1 MGLFDA
7 LTSAVSGLQGQ
18 SFAMQNISGNIAN
31 SQTIAYKGIN
41 TSFSDLI
48 PGDSVPSKQ
57 VAAGVIANSVAT
69 NDVQGSIQTANE
81 STYMAINGDGYFV
94 VQSPTSFAGNTP
106 LFGGVDSYTRRGDF
120 QLDANGYLVNGGGY
134 YLEGMPIDP
143 TTGNPTG
150 TVAAPLQFQNNFLPA
165 SATTQVQYG
174 INLPTFPKTNAYVST
189 SPNSELLNTADFVT
203 DPTVA
208 GTGTVQGQDVTTF
221 VNESIDGGSVTVY
234 STTGTQT
241 NLQLRWAKV
250 KSVASGGTDTW
261 ELFYQTDSS
270 ATSGTRIAW
279 RNAGIDF
286 TFNTAGQLSPTIT
299 SIPLNGI
306 TVDGVALGNVT
317 VSTLTGVGAN
327 FAANDT
333 ANTFTIDDGSGNGAV
348 SISTASFNGTQTAQ
362 SVVNQI
368 NTDLA
373 AAGSTVAAAVSGGQ
387 VELINNT
394 GKTITVA
401 GTAATD
407 LGFGAGNTT
416 SSNGTTGSI
425 TISTPTGAITQ
436 FASANGTST
445 VNNLQQNGY
454 GAGQLESISVAD
466 TGIISGTFS
475 NGQNVALAE
484 VPLVHFNSPNNL
496 KSLNG
501 GAYTATAE
509 SGAALTGASGK
520 ISGQSLES
528 SNTDI
533 ATEFTKLIVTQQAYS
548 ANTKVIT
555 TTNQMSQDLLN
566 VIR

>member
-48 PGDSVPSKQ
+48 PGDSIPSQQ
-57 VAAGVIANSVAT
+57 VAGGVIATSIAT
-69 NDVQGSIQTANE
+69 NNVQGAIQGAN
-81 STYMAINGDGYFV
+81 SGTDMAINGDGFFL
-94 VQSPTSFAGNTP
+94 VQSPTNFNGSAP
-106 LFGGVDSYTRRGDF
+106 VFGSVDLYTRRGDF
-120 QLDANGYLVNGGGY
+120 QLDANGYLVNGAGY
-134 YLEGMPIDP
+134 YLEGLPIDP

-150 TVAAPLQFQNNFLPA
+150 TVAAPVQFQNNFLPA

-174 INLPTFPKTNAYVST
+174 INLPTLPKTNAFTTTIS
-189 SPNSELLNTADFVT
+189 NSELLNPADFAV

-208 GTGTVQGQDVTTF
+208 GTGKVEGQDVAAF
-221 VNESIDGGSVTVY
+221 INESIDGGSVTVY
-234 STTGTQT
+234 STTGTQA

-261 ELFYQTDSS
+261 ELFYQTDSGL
-270 ATSGTRIAW
+270 TSGTNIAW

-286 TFNTAGQLSPTIT
+286 TFNSAGQLNPPIT
-299 SIPLNGI
+299 SVPLNGI
-306 TVDGVALGNVT
+306 TIDGIALGNVT
-317 VSTLTGVGAN
+317 VSTLTGTGA
-327 FAANDT
+327 ALANES
-333 ANTFTIDDGSGNGAV
+333 ALTFTVDDGSGNAAVAVDMTGFTGAE
-348 SISTASFNGTQTAQ
+348 TMQN
-362 SVVNQI
+362 VVDQI
-368 NTDLA
+368 NVDLA
-373 AAGSTVAAAVSGGQ
+373 AAGSSVAASIAGGQ
-387 VELINNT
+387 IELTNST

-401 GTAATD
+401 GTAAVD

-416 SSNGTTGSI
+416 SSNGVQGTI
-425 TISTPTGAITQ
+425 TLGTPTGSITQ
-436 FASANGTST
+436 FASSSGTAT

-454 GAGQLESISVAD
+454 GAGQLQSISVAN

-501 GAYTATAE
+501 GAYSATDA
-509 SGAALTGASGK
+509 SGAALAGASGK
-520 ISGQSLES
+520 IVGQSLES

-555 TTNQMSQDLLN
+555 TANQMSQDLLN